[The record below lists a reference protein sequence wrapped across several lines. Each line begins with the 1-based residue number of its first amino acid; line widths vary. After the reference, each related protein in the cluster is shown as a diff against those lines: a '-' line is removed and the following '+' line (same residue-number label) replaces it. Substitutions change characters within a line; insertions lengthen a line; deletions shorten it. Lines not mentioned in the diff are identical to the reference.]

1 MSVFCKGCK
10 KNKDNEDFGIKN
22 NGTQYNTCVKC
33 RERYHKK
40 PEYKKKKLHVVV
52 RKT

>member
-10 KNKDNEDFGIKN
+10 TNKDNEDVGMKN
-22 NGTQYNTCVKC
+22 NGTQHKTCVKC

-40 PEYKKKKLHVVV
+40 PENKKRINYMLW
-52 RKT
+52 